1 MALVS
6 LYCEEAM
13 RKDKQFKVK
22 GCRIARPRGRDVKR
36 RSASM
41 RLRVFFSGTPALI
54 NMERSG
60 MLVNEWLCRA
70 SEAREDSYVTSN
82 SSKYYFSKVHFS
94 TAFSVS
100 FMLNLTKYCPLD
112 TCLLLL
118 SIPSQWK
125 L

>member
-13 RKDKQFKVK
+13 RKDEQFKVK

-60 MLVNEWLCRA
+60 MLINEWAMPRTIATINFSNLATLLNRYDSMPASQLDSIWIAMLCGFHIV
-70 SEAREDSYVTSN
+70 Y
-82 SSKYYFSKVHFS
+82 SKY
-94 TAFSVS
+94 
-100 FMLNLTKYCPLD
+100 
-112 TCLLLL
+112 
-118 SIPSQWK
+118 
-125 L
+125 

>member
-13 RKDKQFKVK
+13 RKDEQFKVK

-60 MLVNEWLCRA
+60 MVINGWQLSRQRR
-70 SEAREDSYVTSN
+70 EAV
-82 SSKYYFSKVHFS
+82 
-94 TAFSVS
+94 
-100 FMLNLTKYCPLD
+100 C
-112 TCLLLL
+112 
-118 SIPSQWK
+118 
-125 L
+125 

>member
-13 RKDKQFKVK
+13 RKDEQFKVK

-60 MLVNEWLCRA
+60 MLIKVWAMPRSFAERIAMLVA
-70 SEAREDSYVTSN
+70 S
-82 SSKYYFSKVHFS
+82 SSITLIFNIKNRLFNNCHFIGCYNF
-94 TAFSVS
+94 T
-100 FMLNLTKYCPLD
+100 
-112 TCLLLL
+112 
-118 SIPSQWK
+118 I
-125 L
+125 

>member
-13 RKDKQFKVK
+13 RKDEQFKVK

-60 MLVNEWLCRA
+60 MLINGWQLSRQRREAVCYADSIIFRNELPVRA
-70 SEAREDSYVTSN
+70 
-82 SSKYYFSKVHFS
+82 
-94 TAFSVS
+94 
-100 FMLNLTKYCPLD
+100 
-112 TCLLLL
+112 
-118 SIPSQWK
+118 
-125 L
+125 